1 MQSVVIKNED
11 DAWKQLSKILDSD
24 KYDDYLEFQKWP
36 NISINIKGDRY
47 SSTLPAG
54 LLEKLSFIQRNLN
67 SFYGETV
74 YGGDARFLKKADK
87 HEIELVYS
95 IVKGSTDIQA
105 DATGLLNKLGESM
118 AKPST
123 QKITAITLCFI
134 SLAISGAFV
143 IGNHMDNIKEI
154 EIEKQK
160 TLQKAIEALPQ
171 LKDTSGQLH
180 GTFRKIISAASDADS
195 IQLGNIQLGKHEI
208 NKIAEKDRNK
218 YEIDIIE
225 SHFKVTS
232 LRGYDRHYSI
242 GITDLKQNRKLTAKL
257 YKHPNSD
264 GDLSL
269 LAKSL
274 TSEEPIELVVGVKV
288 IDKNYANAEIIEI
301 KT

>member
-288 IDKNYANAEIIEI
+288 IDKNDANAEIIEI

>member
-1 MQSVVIKNED
+1 MQSVVIKSED
-11 DAWKQLSKILDSD
+11 DAWKLLSEILDSD
-24 KYDDYLEFQKWP
+24 KYDNYLEFQNWP

-47 SSTLPAG
+47 SSTLPAS

-74 YGGDARFLKKADK
+74 YDGDARFLKKADK

-95 IVKGSTDIQA
+95 IVKGSTDIKA

-180 GTFRKIISAASDADS
+180 STFRKIISAASDADS
-195 IQLGNIQLGKHEI
+195 IKLGDIELGKNEI
-208 NKIAEKDRNK
+208 NRIAEKDKNK
-218 YEIDIIE
+218 YEKDIVE
-225 SHFKVTS
+225 SEFKVTS
-232 LRGYDRHYSI
+232 LRGYDRHYSV
-242 GITDLKQNRKLTAKL
+242 GVTDLKNNRKFTAKL
-257 YKHPNSD
+257 YKHSD
-264 GDLSL
+264 SDDDLSL

-274 TSEEPIELVVGVKV
+274 TSEESISLVVGVKV
-288 IDKNYANAEIIEI
+288 IDNNYANAEIFEI